1 MANKHHNVVDKWADF
16 LSPAKGDRVRIR
28 FDVAPDVVAW
38 LLLHW
43 NRIAASV
50 PDMPP
55 EPTEEQMMYVANCR
69 KAAEQ
74 KMNVIQELVNQATDT
89 FRVGAWEEAA
99 LMTGLMIRAADDAG
113 SPLHKLGK
121 AFQAAGFLTN
131 GTDAG

>member
-1 MANKHHNVVDKWADF
+1 MANKHNNVVDEWADF
-16 LSPAKGDRVRIR
+16 LSPAGADRVRIR
-28 FDVAPDVVAW
+28 FEVVPGVVAW

-50 PDMPP
+50 PEMPP
-55 EPTEEQMMYVANCR
+55 DPTDEQMMYVANCR

-74 KMNVIQELVNQATDT
+74 KMIVIQELVNQATDT

-113 SPLHKLGK
+113 LPLHKLGK
-121 AFQAAGFLTN
+121 AFQKAGFLTN
-131 GTDAG
+131 GTSEG